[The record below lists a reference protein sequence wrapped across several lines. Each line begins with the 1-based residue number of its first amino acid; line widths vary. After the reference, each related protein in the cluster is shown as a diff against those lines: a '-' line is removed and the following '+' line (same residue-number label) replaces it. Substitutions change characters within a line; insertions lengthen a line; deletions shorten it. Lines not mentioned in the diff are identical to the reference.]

1 MRMADYLQTNM
12 ALLYPDGTSKLFTCA
27 TPNYKSS
34 MNSIIRNHVE
44 SVKKQKTILTCE
56 ICDFTCR
63 YKNSMKKHVASAH
76 KENNSNE
83 SIMVEEVY
91 HGLSL
96 ETKTDNLVQSGSYSI
111 SISSIAL

>member
-12 ALLYPDGTSKLFTCA
+12 ALLYPDGTSKLFTCG

-76 KENNSNE
+76 RGKYFYKKNENYSRKILQQCKTLPWTKRAKNDK
-83 SIMVEEVY
+83 VEN
-91 HGLSL
+91 LPA
-96 ETKTDNLVQSGSYSI
+96 ETI
-111 SISSIAL
+111 